1 MSCSGCSAL
10 HEVNPI
16 KKNIKI
22 YDSEMIKRIMKR
34 QVFLHLAEFYNGFF
48 CFAFEK
54 LSFSLPMLLVVY
66 LFMRENVQTAVH
78 RCS

>member
-1 MSCSGCSAL
+1 
-10 HEVNPI
+10 
-16 KKNIKI
+16 
-22 YDSEMIKRIMKR
+22 MIKRIMKR

-66 LFMRENVQTAVH
+66 LLMRENVQTAVH